1 MALERQRPG
10 HRAQPGALALVGGG
24 AGKGVAGRAH
34 GRDEDL
40 GARAVGQCQRGAG
53 VVDEQLLAG
62 APVPWKR
69 RYRNGCAVAMPFKAK
84 ALDAW
89 LPRGE

>member
-62 APVPWKR
+62 A
-69 RYRNGCAVAMPFKAK
+69 
-84 ALDAW
+84 LDA
-89 LPRGE
+89 LEAALSQCLCGCDAVQSQGLGRLAAAR